1 MVDYKNKSGFT
12 LMELV
17 IVIAILGIVLSIAST
32 YFSFGTKIFS
42 KGGNRA
48 DVQASA
54 RLASIQISEELR
66 TAKTA
71 ELLTTKPSLPIS
83 SGDKFNYIYIDGNK
97 IMYRDYN
104 NVIRELFHSDD
115 VYDLSLIFSKE
126 GRTGVNFTIDMKV
139 KENQYQIDSGV
150 EALNIISTDQIKPD
164 IATGTY
170 VAIRYSNPIADA
182 KEIVRLD
189 SLLLDLYDV
198 NKFLGDPNNMVLKEP
213 TSAPNQITLPTKG
226 LNGSTITW
234 KTSPGNI
241 DSTGK
246 VYRPNFNEDD
256 DEVVNL
262 TPTVTFASESKTLD
276 PFKVTVEKLKEL
288 KFDSNEPIY
297 PSTMYVKFNQSF
309 SHQILVTGGNPGYK
323 FTTSSQLPVGV
334 TLTEDGL
341 LSGTIPYTSSEP
353 NVKEEYDIIVTVK
366 DSHIEIGGV
375 LAPNEKT
382 ETYKL
387 VVN

>member
-1 MVDYKNKSGFT
+1 MIDNKNKSGFT

-17 IVIAILGIVLSIAST
+17 IVIAILGVVLSIASS

-97 IMYRDYN
+97 IMYRDSN

-234 KTSPGNI
+234 SNSPGNI

-246 VYRPNFNEDD
+246 VYRPGFLDND
-256 DEVVNL
+256 VIVNL
-262 TPTVTFASESKTLD
+262 TPTVKFGVESATLT
-276 PFKVTVEKLKEL
+276 PFKVKVEKLKEL
-288 KFDSNEPIY
+288 NFDINEPIY
-297 PSTMYVKFNQSF
+297 PSAMYVNFNQPF

-341 LSGTIPYTSSEP
+341 LSGTIPYTSSEL
-353 NVKEEYDIIVTVK
+353 NIQEEYDIIVTVK